1 MDLLQQYEDFANA
14 ALAALAAANDA
25 TAVEAARI
33 EFLGKKSGRIKA
45 LQDLLG
51 KATPD
56 QRPVLGAK
64 FNEVRQRVTAA
75 LEVRQQELAKPKAS
89 LTAIDITL
97 PGEPIKLGRR
107 HPLTQTMDEFRDIIG
122 RMGFTVAYG
131 PELEDEWHNFEA
143 LNIPLDHPARDP
155 LDNFYL
161 AAAKTAAGG
170 PVLLRSQT
178 STVQIRVMEKSK
190 PPIRIVS
197 LGRVYRPDTIDATH
211 CCMFH
216 QMEGLMVGE
225 DVTMAQLKTTLRLF
239 ATTYLGRGVT
249 IRFRPSFFP
258 FTEPSVEVD
267 MSWGQGWMEIG
278 GAGMVDPNVLR
289 AVGFD
294 PEKVSGFAFG
304 FGIERFCM
312 RRHNITDI
320 RRFYE
325 NDVRFLSQF

>member
-1 MDLLQQYEDFANA
+1 MDLLQQYEDFANT
-14 ALAALAAANDA
+14 ALTALAAANDA
-25 TAVEAARI
+25 AAVEAARV

-97 PGEPIKLGRR
+97 PGESIKLGRR

-161 AAAKTAAGG
+161 AAAKTAGCWS
-170 PVLLRSQT
+170 R
-178 STVQIRVMEKSK
+178 
-190 PPIRIVS
+190 
-197 LGRVYRPDTIDATH
+197 
-211 CCMFH
+211 
-216 QMEGLMVGE
+216 
-225 DVTMAQLKTTLRLF
+225 
-239 ATTYLGRGVT
+239 
-249 IRFRPSFFP
+249 
-258 FTEPSVEVD
+258 
-267 MSWGQGWMEIG
+267 
-278 GAGMVDPNVLR
+278 
-289 AVGFD
+289 
-294 PEKVSGFAFG
+294 
-304 FGIERFCM
+304 
-312 RRHNITDI
+312 
-320 RRFYE
+320 
-325 NDVRFLSQF
+325 